1 MARAEQHVHVWVIVK
16 SNASLPSTCGWPREK
31 ENDVLIGCWYTSMLR
46 RYGDITDT
54 HFANTLGSND

>member
-1 MARAEQHVHVWVIVK
+1 MWVIVK